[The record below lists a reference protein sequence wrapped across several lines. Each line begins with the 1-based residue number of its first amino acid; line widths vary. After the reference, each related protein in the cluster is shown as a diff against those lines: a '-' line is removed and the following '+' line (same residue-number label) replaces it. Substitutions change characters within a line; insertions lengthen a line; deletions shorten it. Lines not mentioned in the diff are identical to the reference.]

1 MGKTEQSALCD
12 RNIFS
17 LWPWARA
24 VLCKNLWHNYQISFV
39 SVELPTRKEHKLHCC
54 NWLNCTK
61 INNKRWCVHIISVA
75 LMLLQSVFVGTVW
88 ECSLMLVWPAD
99 SFFSHESKLT
109 SLNLFCNVLIFSA
122 SCFMEC
128 VRKLNRSLHLSYHFI
143 VCHNC
148 ELLFLP

>member
-12 RNIFS
+12 KNIFS

-24 VLCKNLWHNYQISFV
+24 VLCKNPQHSCQISFV
-39 SVELPTRKEHKLHCC
+39 SEELPTRKERKLHCC

-88 ECSLMLVWPAD
+88 KCSLMLVWLVNRFVSNA
-99 SFFSHESKLT
+99 SKLT
-109 SLNLFCNVLIFSA
+109 SLNRFCNVLISSA
-122 SCFMEC
+122 SCFMEH
-128 VRKLNRSLHLSYHFI
+128 VRKWNGDLYLSYHFI